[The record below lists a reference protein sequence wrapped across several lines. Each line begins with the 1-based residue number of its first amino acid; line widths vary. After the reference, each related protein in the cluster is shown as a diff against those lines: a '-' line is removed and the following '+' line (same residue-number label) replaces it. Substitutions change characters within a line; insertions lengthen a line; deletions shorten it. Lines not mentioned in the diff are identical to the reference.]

1 MNITEE
7 KIIGEMV
14 AEDYRTAAVFQ
25 SFGID
30 FCCKGNRTINEVCE
44 NKNIAP
50 GVLIAGL
57 NNATRQ
63 QEKKAP
69 DYQSWP
75 LDLLADYI
83 EKKHHRYVAE
93 KTPLLKQYLDKI
105 CEVHGKNHPE
115 LFEISSQFNASAA
128 ELALHMKKEEQ
139 VLFPYI
145 RQMVEAR
152 LSKEQIDQPGV
163 GFIEHVIEIMMQEHD
178 TEGERF
184 RHIESLSNNYTPPVD
199 ACNTYKVTFALLK
212 EFEDDLHL
220 HIHLENNLL
229 FPKAIAMERTLPD
242 YV

>member
-1 MNITEE
+1 
-7 KIIGEMV
+7 MV
-14 AEDYRTAAVFQ
+14 AEDYRTTAVFQ

-30 FCCKGNRTINEVCE
+30 FCCKINRTISKVCE
-44 NKNIAP
+44 DQNIET

-57 NNATRQ
+57 NAVTSK
-63 QEKKAP
+63 QENKAA

-75 LDLLADYI
+75 LNLLTDYI
-83 EKKHHRYVAE
+83 EKKHHCYVAE
-93 KTPLLKQYLDKI
+93 KTHLLKQYLDKI
-105 CEVHGKNHPE
+105 CEVHGKNHSE

-152 LSKEQIDQPGV
+152 LSKEQIDQPGL
-163 GFIEHVIEIMMQEHD
+163 GFIEQVIEIMMQEHD

-184 RHIESLSNNYTPPVD
+184 RHIESLNNNYTPPVD
-199 ACNTYKVTFALLK
+199 ACNTCKVTFALLK

-229 FPKAIAMERTLPD
+229 FPKAMAMEKTLPD